1 MTLTLWIKHEFIFK
15 EMQKRGKMCEET
27 WIAKNINNN
36 WHFVQRNIVV
46 LYSIFLF
53 FFGKKTMEKLR
64 TARLNKHKR
73 QGRFLLISNL
83 NGEFPQNTIGKC
95 KFHYSTILEMWWP
108 LFHWISHL
116 RWILLNSREMKSE
129 HLLDRITHSPAIEH

>member
-1 MTLTLWIKHEFIFK
+1 MNSFSKKCKREGKCVKKLGSPKTSTTTGILFK
-15 EMQKRGKMCEET
+15 ET
-27 WIAKNINNN
+27 L
-36 WHFVQRNIVV
+36 
-46 LYSIFLF
+46 LYYALYF
-53 FFGKKTMEKLR
+53 FFVGEKTMEKLR